1 MTEPTRNI
9 ETTQDAL
16 LWLDYLAK
24 FGHSYGGDAPN
35 WYGQVAVVIRTLM
48 RRLEEQAMAKEQAE
62 ARGKG

>member
-9 ETTQDAL
+9 ETPQEAL
-16 LWLDYLAK
+16 LFLDYLAK
-24 FGHSYGGDAPN
+24 FGVISDAPN
-35 WYGQVAVVIRTLM
+35 WYGQIAVVIRTLM

>member
-16 LWLDYLAK
+16 LFLDYLAK
-24 FGHSYGGDAPN
+24 FGVISDAPN

-48 RRLEEQAMAKEQAE
+48 RRLEEQAMAMAKEQAE
-62 ARGKG
+62 ARGGK

>member
-9 ETTQDAL
+9 ETPQDAL
-16 LWLDYLAK
+16 LFLDYLAK
-24 FGHSYGGDAPN
+24 FGVISDAPN
-35 WYGQVAVVIRTLM
+35 WYGQIAVVIRTLM

>member
-9 ETTQDAL
+9 ETPQDAL
-16 LWLDYLAK
+16 LFLDYLAK
-24 FGHSYGGDAPN
+24 FGVMSDAPN
-35 WYGQVAVVIRTLM
+35 WYGQIAVVIRTLM